1 MHYLI
6 TGGAG
11 FVGSHLSE
19 HLLAQGHRVT
29 VIDDLST
36 GSIRNIAHLRDEP
49 AFRYVIG
56 DMYDR
61 ALLGELVDDAD
72 AIFHLAAAVG
82 VKLILESPVRTME
95 TNIRCTELVLEL
107 AAKKK
112 RKILITSTSEVYGKS
127 TDLPFREDGD
137 LVLGATT
144 RGRWSYACSK
154 AIDEF
159 LAIAYWREKGLPTV
173 IARLFNTVGP
183 RQTGQYGMVVPRFVQ
198 QALAGEP
205 ITVYGDGLQQRC
217 FGHVHD
223 VVRGLSDLMGE
234 DRAVGGVFN
243 LGTQEE
249 VSILDLAHRVKE
261 RTGSA
266 SEIRFVPFG
275 EAYDDH
281 FEDMPRR
288 IPSLIKIQETIGWQP
303 TRRLDDIL
311 DDVIAHRA
319 DPSLVAA

>member
-1 MHYLI
+1 MNVLI

-11 FVGSHLSE
+11 FVGSHLAE
-19 HLLAQGHRVT
+19 RLLDRGDRVT

-36 GSIRNIAHLRDEP
+36 GSIRNIVHLKGRDR
-49 AFRYVIG
+49 FSYVI
-56 DMYDR
+56 DSMLN
-61 ALLGELVDDAD
+61 APLTAELVDAAD
-72 AIFHLAAAVG
+72 VVYHLAAAVG
-82 VKLILESPVRTME
+82 VKLIVESPVRTIE
-95 TNIRCTELVLEL
+95 TNIRCTELVLEM
-107 AAKKK
+107 AAKKG
-112 RKILITSTSEVYGKS
+112 RKVLITSTSEVYGKNPE
-127 TDLPFREDGD
+127 LPFTEESD

-311 DDVIAHRA
+311 NDVIAHQTDR
-319 DPSLVAA
+319 SLVPA

>member
-311 DDVIAHRA
+311 NDVIAHQTDR
-319 DPSLVAA
+319 SLVPA

>member
-1 MHYLI
+1 M
-6 TGGAG
+6 
-11 FVGSHLSE
+11 
-19 HLLAQGHRVT
+19 
-29 VIDDLST
+29 
-36 GSIRNIAHLRDEP
+36 
-49 AFRYVIG
+49 
-56 DMYDR
+56 
-61 ALLGELVDDAD
+61 
-72 AIFHLAAAVG
+72 
-82 VKLILESPVRTME
+82 
-95 TNIRCTELVLEL
+95 
-107 AAKKK
+107 
-112 RKILITSTSEVYGKS
+112 
-127 TDLPFREDGD
+127 
-137 LVLGATT
+137 GATT

-311 DDVIAHRA
+311 NDVIAHQTDR
-319 DPSLVAA
+319 SLVPA